1 MPLYIAK
8 SGNLEGCHACLTDW
22 LTHSHLKDRATQ
34 RLIKYKSGALV
45 TQFILFP
52 IWMKKFWKANFDCM
66 EVKSEIF
73 ETFANLKS
81 VPYRHLPIP
90 SEITHKL
97 LFTWDD
103 HLSSLQGARYLQYIF
118 YFHFSKIYFQWIS
131 SHSYQLCHQNPQN
144 NFLFLVLFS
153 SHNLYSTTIWSTAFA
168 VVEVVKH

>member
-1 MPLYIAK
+1 
-8 SGNLEGCHACLTDW
+8 
-22 LTHSHLKDRATQ
+22 
-34 RLIKYKSGALV
+34 
-45 TQFILFP
+45 
-52 IWMKKFWKANFDCM
+52 MKRSFEKQIFDCM
-66 EVKSEIF
+66 EGKSEIF

-131 SHSYQLCHQNPQN
+131 SPFSPIVPPEPSKQSFIPCFVFQSQSILYYHLIYCVCCGWSCQTLSGWHDISKGTSKKLQHSCRIDMCVQIRAPRD
-144 NFLFLVLFS
+144 S
-153 SHNLYSTTIWSTAFA
+153 YSTLGT
-168 VVEVVKH
+168 HN